1 MKKFELKWKKNKKK
15 NIKWIKVCW
24 KKERPPKSI
33 DLPLIPS
40 KRIIGIEEE
49 EEKINFNSHNLK
61 RQSKISFN
69 QPRISI
75 PTDILNVS
83 LPPTINIRIHLLL
96 ERCRGHACSQSG
108 RAMRRMAPIMDEQR
122 RTSEQTFRKRSKKH
136 TPVPFI
142 ETSFRFKP
150 FLIPQ

>member
-1 MKKFELKWKKNKKK
+1 MNKSLLE
-15 NIKWIKVCW
+15 
-24 KKERPPKSI
+24 EREATEKHRLS
-33 DLPLIPS
+33 LIPS

-96 ERCRGHACSQSG
+96 ERCRGHACSQSYEADGTNNG
-108 RAMRRMAPIMDEQR
+108 RTEANQR
-122 RTSEQTFRKRSKKH
+122 ANVSK
-136 TPVPFI
+136 TI
-142 ETSFRFKP
+142 EETYASSIHRNIF
-150 FLIPQ
+150 